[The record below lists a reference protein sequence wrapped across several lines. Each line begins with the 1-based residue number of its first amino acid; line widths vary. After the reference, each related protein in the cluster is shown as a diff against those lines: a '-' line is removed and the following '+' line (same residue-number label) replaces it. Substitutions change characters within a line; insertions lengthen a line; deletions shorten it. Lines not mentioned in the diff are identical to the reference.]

1 MSSLPL
7 SHLEQQTHQS
17 KACRAPQVCV
27 LGKDPNRIYSKANR
41 EQKEAHGIYHSAPCD
56 VCTLLTFNG
65 APVDVLVLW
74 LMQGRVFVEQ
84 VGDEGQVELGV
95 ATDNVGG
102 GDELAAAE
110 ALGLLQHALGSLHVI
125 LLLPAH
131 TGHQTAATHTHT
143 LGSPGDLPAKA
154 PP

>member
-1 MSSLPL
+1 M
-7 SHLEQQTHQS
+7 
-17 KACRAPQVCV
+17 CV
-27 LGKDPNRIYSKANR
+27 LGRDPNRIYSAANR
-41 EQKEAHGIYHSAPCD
+41 EQKEAHGIYHGAPCD

-95 ATDNVGG
+95 AADDVGG

-131 TGHQTAATHTHT
+131 TGHQTSAPPTHT
-143 LGSPGDLPAKA
+143 LESPGDLPAKA